1 MKYLVSVKDT
11 LTTEE
16 MGKLKHTNAFPLEQ
30 PAAKDG
36 SKPEIIRQKPMQ
48 LYEPVEAMRNLGL
61 PILDWGEGKW
71 KPGSEEAR
79 MLFSLGLRRYPPLDV
94 LLGLAAGSSRTNQRA
109 LEYLLANIQSHY
121 LGFNPKMFENVAFL
135 PATLPDGK
143 QVLAKPGEVSLAYCM
158 DLMIRYTQIGPAL
171 SSDLPLPI
179 RQSHHPTLPTS
190 YDYRAIPPWISL
202 SRPT

>member
-16 MGKLKHTNAFPLEQ
+16 MGKLKHTNAFPLEM
-30 PAAKDG
+30 PPSKDG
-36 SKPEIIRQKPMQ
+36 LKPELVRQKPMQ
-48 LYEPVEAMRNLGL
+48 LYEPIDTMRHLGL

-79 MLFSLGLRRYPPLDV
+79 MLFSLGLRRFPPLDV
-94 LLGLAAGSSRTNQRA
+94 LLGIAAGASPTNQKA
-109 LEYLLANIQSHY
+109 LEYLLANIQTHY

-143 QVLAKPGEVSLAYCM
+143 QVLAKPGEVSARSLGSTDVRC
-158 DLMIRYTQIGPAL
+158 IQIG
-171 SSDLPLPI
+171 
-179 RQSHHPTLPTS
+179 
-190 YDYRAIPPWISL
+190 RARS
-202 SRPT
+202 